1 MKIAASLFALL
12 FAQPHAITTSSGTV
26 GVAAAMEYMNEIKI
40 LEGHTKKHHVVSP
53 LPHT

>member
-12 FAQPHAITTSSGTV
+12 FAQPHAITTADTV
-26 GVAAAMEYMNEIKI
+26 GVAAMEYMNEIKI

>member
-1 MKIAASLFALL
+1 MKIAASLFTLL
-12 FAQPHAITTSSGTV
+12 FAQPHAITTTTV
-26 GVAAAMEYMNEIKI
+26 GVVAATMEYMNEIKI